1 MANAALLKC
10 LCLYLRSEPAA
21 VVVQMAKAGENKLF
35 MSEILNELIQFQV
48 RFVYKFD
55 YNTRLFQGPEYR
67 HCNGVCRACVN
78 LNLGDC

>member
-1 MANAALLKC
+1 MVNAALLTC
-10 LCLYLRSEPAA
+10 LCLYQHSEPDA
-21 VVVQMAKAGENKLF
+21 VAVQIAKADENKLF

-67 HCNGVCRACVN
+67 RCNGVCRACAN
-78 LNLGDC
+78 LNLGDR